1 MAVWPTINAAAYSVA
16 VADETTVLMITLIK
30 ATSAFGASSLAQSSK
45 NNTPPARDLASDSLR
60 YDPSL

>member
-16 VADETTVLMITLIK
+16 VADETTVLIMTLRK
-30 ATSAFGASSLAQSSK
+30 VTGAFGASSLAQSPK
-45 NNTPPARDLASDSLR
+45 NSTPPARDLASDSLR